1 MLLWKFC
8 LAVSFSTVGT
18 AVALS
23 HVEKPPMVNVRFH
36 PGPSDPQVAGRFNV
50 LLTEGRPHADGHWSR
65 QIPRLLEPHGVRSY
79 VVRSGEEAV
88 DVAQSTPI
96 HAAVIDLGTPRRLA
110 LQSPPATQRN
120 MSTANDQP
128 GGIWLL
134 DLFRRMEN
142 NPPVVVVRSRTMGR
156 QQVARL
162 LNDALRRGAFTVM
175 ESPDLEQLLRV
186 FQALLERVYQGTWPG
201 LENMFNARPNTDPKN
216 AKSNQDQSHH

>member
-1 MLLWKFC
+1 
-8 LAVSFSTVGT
+8 
-18 AVALS
+18 
-23 HVEKPPMVNVRFH
+23 MVNVRFH
-36 PGPSDPQVAGRFNV
+36 PEPSDPDASGRFNV
-50 LLTEGRPHADGHWSR
+50 LLTEGRPHVHGHWSR
-65 QIPRLLEPHGVRSY
+65 QIPRLLEPQGVKSY

-88 DVAQSTPI
+88 SVAETTPI

-110 LQSPPATQRN
+110 EQSTSSAPSTRPNPAP
-120 MSTANDQP
+120 SSDQP

-134 DLFRRMEN
+134 DLFSRLKN

-186 FQALLERVYQGTWPG
+186 FQALLERVYQGIWPG
-201 LENMFNARPNTDPKN
+201 LTDLWNLEPNELD
-216 AKSNQDQSHH
+216 D